1 MTCSFRPF
9 IPFILIPA
17 AAGIA
22 VACCCLVAG
31 SAFGQAAGD
40 ARASAASAA
49 APDGKQTDD
58 DLAKKAEILR
68 SSRWRRAIFE
78 LGEWLNTQE
87 IYPPKQVLKI
97 KSDFNHRVAKMSS
110 YELEY
115 LLEDLEAKFKVIDS
129 PEAKDA
135 RAWVGQY
142 LSAMSDRKREEVLK
156 DIPDI
161 VKMSSGQ
168 LSQEIQKIETKR
180 QSLQQQQAAFDQ
192 SRQVMVEQAQ
202 SARQQTAQAAAM
214 AAAQSSGPAYSP
226 YRSQGGGKPPFSDV
240 QGSGMSIGVGPFGA
254 YVGFNVGN
262 F

>member
-1 MTCSFRPF
+1 MMPRVFATQITHSTLLAVFAMAV
-9 IPFILIPA
+9 IT
-17 AAGIA
+17 AAGPA
-22 VACCCLVAG
+22 VAQPPADAKNT
-31 SAFGQAAGD
+31 SA
-40 ARASAASAA
+40 
-49 APDGKQTDD
+49 TDD
-58 DLAKKAEILR
+58 IAKKAEILR
-68 SSRWRRAIFE
+68 SPRWRRAIFE
-78 LGEWLNTQE
+78 LGEWLDTQE

-97 KSDFNHRVAKMSS
+97 KADFNQRVAKMSS

-115 LLEDLEAKFKVIDS
+115 LLEDLETKFKVIDS

-161 VKMSSGQ
+161 VTMSSGQ

-192 SRQVMVEQAQ
+192 GRQALAEQAQ
-202 SARQQTAQAAAM
+202 EARQQTAMAAARS
-214 AAAQSSGPAYSP
+214 AAQSSGPAYSP

-240 QGSGMSIGVGPFGA
+240 HGSGMSIGVGPFGA

>member
-1 MTCSFRPF
+1 MMFLFHIPRPVALGAALACCALAGAPIF
-9 IPFILIPA
+9 GQPA
-17 AAGIA
+17 ADK
-22 VACCCLVAG
+22 
-31 SAFGQAAGD
+31 QAD
-40 ARASAASAA
+40 T
-49 APDGKQTDD
+49 QTDD
-58 DLAKKAEILR
+58 DLAQKADILR

-97 KSDFNHRVAKMSS
+97 KADFNQRVAKMSS

-115 LLEDLEAKFKVIDS
+115 LLEDLESKFKVIDS

-202 SARQQTAQAAAM
+202 GARQQTAQAAAM
-214 AAAQSSGPAYSP
+214 AAAQSSGPAFSP
-226 YRSQGGGKPPFSDV
+226 YRSQGGSKPPFSDV
-240 QGSGMSIGVGPFGA
+240 KGSGMSIGVGPFGA